1 MAKRDYYDVLG
12 VSKGASTDEI
22 KKAYRSL
29 AKKYHPDISTEKD
42 AEEKFKEIQE
52 AYEVLSDDTKRQTY
66 DQFGHDGN
74 QFGQGFGGFD
84 GFEGFGGFGD
94 IFSDLFGGGRQR
106 QEAYNG
112 PMRGSDIEKY
122 MTIDFMEAVL
132 GTKKTVR
139 VNIEANC
146 HTCNGT
152 GAKSKD
158 DIKTCSNCHGSGYV
172 DVDQRTMFGTMRS
185 RQTCNVC
192 GGSGKE
198 INEKCQTCNGRKRVR
213 DNKTVEV
220 TIPAGVDNNM
230 TLRVQGYGNE
240 GVNGGSKGDLLLTFR
255 VKKHQVFDRQGNDIF
270 LKVPITITEAVLGTT
285 KDIPTIYGEVSLK
298 IPSGIQPNTQL
309 RMREKGVASPRGGK
323 KGDQFV
329 IVDVQTPKKLS
340 NKEKELYEQLN
351 KLESKETESTWQKFK
366 NIFKN

>member
-12 VSKGASTDEI
+12 VSKGASPDEI

-42 AEEKFKEIQE
+42 AEEKFKEVQE

-66 DQFGHDGN
+66 DQFGHDAN
-74 QFGQGFGGFD
+74 QYGQGFGGFE

-139 VNIEANC
+139 VDIEANC
-146 HTCNGT
+146 HTCDGT

-158 DIKTCSNCHGSGYV
+158 DIHTCSNCNGSGHV

-198 INEKCQTCNGRKRVR
+198 IKNKCQTCNGRKRVR

-230 TLRVQGYGNE
+230 TLRVPGYGNE

-255 VKKHQVFDRQGNDIF
+255 VKKHQVFDRQSNDIY
-270 LKVPITITEAVLGTT
+270 LKVPITLTEAVLGTT

-298 IPSGIQPNTQL
+298 IPAGIQPNTQL

-329 IVDVQTPKKLS
+329 IVDVQTPKKLT